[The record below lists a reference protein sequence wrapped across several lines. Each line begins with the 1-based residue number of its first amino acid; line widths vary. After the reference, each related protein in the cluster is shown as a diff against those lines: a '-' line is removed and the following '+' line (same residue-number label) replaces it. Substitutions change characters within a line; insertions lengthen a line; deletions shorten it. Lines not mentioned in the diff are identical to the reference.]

1 MNRRDALKQIAL
13 LSGGALSMSTIT
25 AVMSGCTSESGPA
38 GYTAKTLTAQ
48 QDELVTVISELIIP
62 ETDTPGAKAAKVN
75 QFIDKMLSDWNY
87 EDERAHFLS
96 GLDSVDETSQ
106 ELHGSDFLDLT
117 EEQQVSVLEQLEQ
130 EAKDNPMPDTELK
143 PFFAMM
149 KEYTLVGYYT
159 SEIGATQ
166 ELEWNH
172 VAGRYDGCYPYSKV
186 GRAWSS

>member
-25 AVMSGCTSESGPA
+25 AVMSGCSAETGTA
-38 GYTAKTLTAQ
+38 GYTPQTLSSH
-48 QDELVTVISELIIP
+48 QDELVTAISELIIP
-62 ETDTPGAKAAKVN
+62 ATDTPGAKAANVN
-75 QFIDKMLSDWNY
+75 QFIDKMLTDWNY
-87 EDERAHFLS
+87 ENEREHFLA
-96 GLDSVDETSQ
+96 GLDGIDQTSR
-106 ELHGSDFLDLT
+106 ELHGSEFLELT
-117 EEQQVSVLEQLEQ
+117 EEQQISVLQQKEQ
-130 EAKDNPMPDTELK
+130 EAKNDSMPDTDLK

-172 VAGRYDGCYPYSKV
+172 VAGRYDGCYPYNEV